1 MMNNR
6 SKLLVSHA
14 PFIHNGSRVSE
25 RNYLTML
32 AALPA
37 VIFGVMTYGFP
48 ALGVVCLSISTAILW
63 ELIMNRVSKQPLTIG
78 DGSAA
83 LIGLLF
89 AMLVPATLPWWA
101 VVVGTFFAVVIGK
114 IIFGGIGAN
123 PFHPSLVA
131 VAILMVSWKG
141 MMDFNQA
148 LVDYDTGYNMAY
160 PLWALKSLVN
170 DYGTKA
176 IEGYSIPA
184 LLIGKQSGGIGATF
198 GIGLILGGLFLM
210 LKRVIRWEIS
220 FSFLAGVF
228 VTALIFNA
236 VDSARYAGP
245 FFHLLTGYTL
255 IGAFFL
261 ATEDASSPV
270 NFIPM
275 LIYGAGAGTLTV
287 LIRNFGTDID
297 GVVFALLFMNAINPL
312 LDKIR
317 PAAIGKVA

>member
-14 PFIHNGSRVSE
+14 PFIHNGSRISD
-25 RNYLTML
+25 RSYLTML

-37 VIFGVMTYGFP
+37 VIFGVLTYGFP
-48 ALGVVCLSISTAILW
+48 ALGVVSLSVATAIGW
-63 ELIMNRVSKQPLTIG
+63 ELIMNRVTGRPVSIG

-83 LIGLLF
+83 LVGLIF

-101 VVVGTFFAVVIGK
+101 VVVGTFFAIVIGK
-114 IIFGGIGAN
+114 QVFGGIGAN
-123 PFHPSLVA
+123 PFHPALVA

-141 MMDFNQA
+141 LFDFNQA
-148 LVDYDTGYNMAY
+148 LVDYDTGFNMAY
-160 PLWALKSLVN
+160 PLWVLKNFGL
-170 DYGTKA
+170 DA
-176 IEGYSIPA
+176 IDVYTLPA

-210 LKRVIRWEIS
+210 LRGIIRWEVS
-220 FSFLAGVF
+220 VSFLAGVF
-228 VTALIFNA
+228 ITALIFNFA
-236 VDSARYAGP
+236 DSTRYAGP

-261 ATEDASSPV
+261 APEDATSPV
-270 NFIPM
+270 NFFPM
-275 LIYGAGAGTLTV
+275 LIYGAGAGVFTV
-287 LIRNFGTDID
+287 LIRNIGAYAD